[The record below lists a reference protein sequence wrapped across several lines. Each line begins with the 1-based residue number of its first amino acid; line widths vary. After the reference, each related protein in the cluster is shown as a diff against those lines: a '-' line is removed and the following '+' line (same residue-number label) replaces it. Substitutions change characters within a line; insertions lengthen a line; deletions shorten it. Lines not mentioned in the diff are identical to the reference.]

1 MEFKQF
7 GSQINIGKRALI
19 TLFDNS
25 HLGSSLT
32 IMEDL
37 MSGKIDIFAEG
48 KKVGELTLTNA
59 ALAFLKS
66 GGKLK
71 TKSVSQFK
79 KEIK

>member
-7 GSQINIGKRALI
+7 GSQINIGKRALM
-19 TLFDNS
+19 TLFDHS
-25 HLGSSLT
+25 QLGSSL
-32 IMEDL
+32 IVADDL
-37 MSGKIDIFAEG
+37 WSGKIDIFAEG

-59 ALAFLKS
+59 ALSFLKG